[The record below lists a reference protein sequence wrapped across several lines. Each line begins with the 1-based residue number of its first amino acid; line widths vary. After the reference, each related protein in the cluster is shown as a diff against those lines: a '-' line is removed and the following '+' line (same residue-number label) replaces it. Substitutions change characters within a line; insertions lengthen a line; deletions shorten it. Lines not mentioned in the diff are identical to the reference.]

1 MSRGIQP
8 ATLET
13 SALELAMS
21 TERRNSPAS
30 SRNRVAKWLPICR
43 PPDAG
48 SASTSGLPYSCAKNS
63 RTLDMP
69 VAHMK
74 VWSR

>member
-1 MSRGIQP
+1 
-8 ATLET
+8 
-13 SALELAMS
+13 MS
-21 TERRNSPAS
+21 TLRMNAPLS
-30 SRNRVAKWLPICR
+30 SRKRVAKWLPICR

-48 SASTSGLPYSCAKNS
+48 SASVLALPYSWAKNS
-63 RTLDMP
+63 RTFDIR